1 MTLKT
6 EYEQQRPK
14 KSRARIYFPSGA
26 TVKQVAQGMN
36 KTDKTVY
43 GWLQGRWPVPE
54 NLVEQFFELT
64 GYTDDTFATAIA
76 SRNRNR

>member
-36 KTDKTVY
+36 KSEKTIYAWV
-43 GWLQGRWPVPE
+43 QGRWPVPE
-54 NLVEQFFELT
+54 NLVKQFFELT
-64 GYTDDTFATAIA
+64 GYTDETFKEHIATTAV
-76 SRNRNR
+76 